1 MKAMEKN
8 PHHNQSE
15 TTGERPAEEHID
27 GSRRRIATAGLAAV
41 VLMTVANRPVMG
53 APAQGCTLS
62 AWMSAGSGPAV
73 VCSGRSWE
81 FWKTNATAWPEP
93 YKAGTCEENPGVG
106 TCTKYNS
113 DGTQF
118 LRVFEHT
125 PPGAKFGDSTT
136 MMQVLFLKESKDPYH
151 LGAEVVAAL
160 LNAAASDIPFGY
172 TVGEIINLYEN
183 NRFNAEA
190 LAATL
195 NTLNTRVA

>member
-73 VCSGRSWE
+73 VCSGRTWE
-81 FWKTNATAWPEP
+81 FWKANATAWPTP
-93 YKAGTCEENPGVG
+93 YKAGTCKNPGVG
-106 TCTKYNS
+106 ACTQYNP
-113 DGTQF
+113 DGTLF
-118 LRVFEHT
+118 LSVFNRK
-125 PPGAKFGDSTT
+125 PPNARFTKDTT
-136 MMQVLFLKESKDPYH
+136 LMQVLLLDISKDPNR
-151 LGAEVVAAL
+151 LGAEAVAAL
-160 LNAAASDIPFGY
+160 LNAADPNIPFGY
-172 TVGEIINLYEN
+172 TTGEIINLYQN
-183 NRFNAEA
+183 NRLNAAA
-190 LAATL
+190 LANTL